1 MAFYMKGSPYL
12 NKVERKIKKAR
23 KTLQQIEEMQDKRQT
38 KTRLNSKVSTV
49 GAVHRID
56 DEGVKT
62 RRETRKQKKL
72 NKTLKQV
79 KKLKD
84 A

>member
-12 NKVERKIKKAR
+12 NKVERKSKKAR

-38 KTRLNSKVSTV
+38 KTRINSKVS
-49 GAVHRID
+49 RID

-62 RRETRKQKKL
+62 SREKRKQEKL
-72 NKTLKQV
+72 NKTLKQI
-79 KKLKD
+79 
-84 A
+84 

>member
-12 NKVERKIKKAR
+12 NKVERKSNKAR

-38 KTRLNSKVSTV
+38 KTRINSKVS
-49 GAVHRID
+49 RID

-62 RRETRKQKKL
+62 SREKRKQEKL
-72 NKTLKQV
+72 NKTLKQI
-79 KKLKD
+79 
-84 A
+84 